1 MIEVILN
8 IEEEK
13 QKVNQEINHLTQQL
27 TQIEQVRNNLI
38 NEIVKKQGILSY
50 IELLEK
56 SKNGNQKI

>member
-1 MIEVILN
+1 MEVTLN

-13 QKVNQEINHLTQQL
+13 QKINQEINHLTQQL

-50 IELLEK
+50 LELIEK
-56 SKNGNQKI
+56 PKNSQKE

>member
-1 MIEVILN
+1 MIEVTLN

>member
-1 MIEVILN
+1 MEIAIN
-8 IEEEK
+8 IDEEK

-50 IELLEK
+50 LELIEK
-56 SKNGNQKI
+56 PKNSQKE

>member
-1 MIEVILN
+1 MEVTLN

-13 QKVNQEINHLTQQL
+13 QKINQEINHLTQQL

-56 SKNGNQKI
+56 SKNGNQKT

>member
-1 MIEVILN
+1 MEIAIN
-8 IEEEK
+8 IDEEK

>member
-1 MIEVILN
+1 MEIAIN
-8 IEEEK
+8 IDEEK

-56 SKNGNQKI
+56 SKNSNQKT

>member
-1 MIEVILN
+1 MEIAIN
-8 IEEEK
+8 IDEEK

-56 SKNGNQKI
+56 SKNGNQKT